1 MRAVTSCLLIVTS
14 FVGAGLAV
22 VIDLAARFPPV
33 SGYGFAVYGVAAAL
47 AVGVGLLIGGP
58 VGLVVAFSI
67 NANAPP

>member
-1 MRAVTSCLLIVTS
+1 M
-14 FVGAGLAV
+14 AV